1 MLVIQIV
8 TFVVGLGLLI
18 IVHEL
23 GHYLAARSL
32 KVEVEEFG
40 IGFPPRAF
48 RLFRAWGT
56 DFTFNWIP
64 LGGFVRPKGEN
75 DPTVPGGL
83 AAASPWTRLVVL
95 LAGPMMNI
103 LVALILGVI
112 IAYNIGTPVLDKVMV
127 EQVVSSS
134 PASEAGMQA
143 KDLII
148 SVNGIP
154 IDSALKFRDIIAENL
169 GVPVAIVLER
179 EGEQFTVTVTPR
191 VSPPEGQGPVGFV
204 MGNPRVPIGMGQAVT
219 QGAGAIY
226 EYVRNLVALPARIMQ
241 GQASPEES
249 RVVGLKGM
257 WDIYQQVS
265 TPADLTNPL
274 IFFMVLSVSLGILN
288 LLPIPA
294 LDGGR
299 ILFIL
304 PEILFKRR
312 VPPRYEAT
320 IHMIFFALLLLVI
333 IYVNAQ
339 DFINPLQF
347 PK

>member
-8 TFVVGLGLLI
+8 TFVVGLGFLI
-18 IVHEL
+18 VIHEF
-23 GHYLAARSL
+23 GHYIAARSL

-40 IGFPPRAF
+40 IGFPPRAV

-56 DFTFNWIP
+56 DFTLNWIP

-75 DPTVPGGL
+75 DPSIPGGL

-95 LAGPMMNI
+95 FAGPMMN
-103 LVALILGVI
+103 LMVALILAVI
-112 IAYNIGTPVLDKVMV
+112 IAYSIGTPVMNKVMV
-127 EQVVSSS
+127 EQVVSDS
-134 PASEAGMQA
+134 PASKVGMQE

-154 IDSALKFRDIIAENL
+154 IDDALKFREIIAENL
-169 GVPVAIVLER
+169 GAPVAIVLER
-179 EGEQFTVTVTPR
+179 AGKQFTVMVTPR
-191 VSPPEGQGPVGFV
+191 VSPPEGQGPIGFV
-204 MGNPRVPIGMGQAVT
+204 MGNPRVPIGMGQAVG

-226 EYVRNLVALPARIMQ
+226 DYVRNLVALPARIMQ
-241 GQASPEES
+241 GQATPEES

-265 TPADLTNPL
+265 TPAEFANPL
-274 IFFMVLSVSLGILN
+274 IFFMVLSVSLGVLN

-299 ILFIL
+299 ILLTL

-312 VPPRYEAT
+312 IPPRYETT
-320 IHMIFFALLLLVI
+320 IHLIGFALLMIVF